1 MEMLKQIQVNITLI
15 DASRDIPG
23 YAKMKK
29 DLMSRKFDFQDLA
42 TVTLTKTYSAIMTRP
57 IVDKLSDPGS
67 FTIPCTI
74 GSYAFAKAFEE
85 KYPHPCYYKLADR
98 MVKRASGILD
108 DVLVQVGKFVFPAD
122 FVILDCQKYMRQP
135 SEFANCSLIEAVDV
149 IMEEKDEALNAKDP
163 LVACL
168 MNLEEVD
175 SEDLAEWVLSFEGQ
189 GYSKRELEFDPLHL
203 EERKT
208 RPAKPSIEEPPQLEL
223 KPLPSHLRYAFLGP
237 SSTLP
242 IIILS
247 GLLDVQ
253 VEQLLQVLKECKTA
267 IGWTIAHIK
276 GASPTFLVG
285 NSFDDCLLNLKRVL
299 KRCIETN
306 LVLNWEKCHF
316 MVQEGIVLG
325 HLVSSKGIEVDCS
338 KVDVIEKLPPPTSVK
353 AIRNF
358 LGHAGFYRV
367 AFEELKKGL
376 VTAPIIVAPE
386 QLFEL
391 MCDASDYVVGAV
403 LGQRKDKVMHPIYY
417 ASKTLSGAQLNY
429 TMTEKEMLAVVF
441 VFDKFR
447 SYLIGSEVIV
457 YTNHAALKY
466 LILKKKSKLSLIRWV
481 LLLQE
486 FDLEICDQKGTE
498 NQVADHLS
506 RLEGVEKR
514 VELEEIMET
523 FPDE

>member
-42 TVTLTKTYSAIMTRP
+42 TVTLTKTYSAIVTRP

-67 FTIPCTI
+67 FTILCTI
-74 GSYAFAKAFEE
+74 GSYAFA
-85 KYPHPCYYKLADR
+85 KLADR

-223 KPLPSHLRYAFLGP
+223 KSLPSHLRYAFLGP

-276 GASPTFLVG
+276 GASPTF
-285 NSFDDCLLNLKRVL
+285 CMHKILL
-299 KRCIETN
+299 
-306 LVLNWEKCHF
+306 
-316 MVQEGIVLG
+316 QYG
-325 HLVSSKGIEVDCS
+325 HKPSREHQRRMNANMKEV
-338 KVDVIEKLPPPTSVK
+338 VK
-353 AIRNF
+353 
-358 LGHAGFYRV
+358 
-367 AFEELKKGL
+367 K
-376 VTAPIIVAPE
+376 
-386 QLFEL
+386 
-391 MCDASDYVVGAV
+391 
-403 LGQRKDKVMHPIYY
+403 
-417 ASKTLSGAQLNY
+417 
-429 TMTEKEMLAVVF
+429 
-441 VFDKFR
+441 
-447 SYLIGSEVIV
+447 EVIRCR
-457 YTNHAALKY
+457 NHLP
-466 LILKKKSKLSLIRWV
+466 
-481 LLLQE
+481 
-486 FDLEICDQKGTE
+486 
-498 NQVADHLS
+498 HL
-506 RLEGVEKR
+506 
-514 VELEEIMET
+514 
-523 FPDE
+523 